1 MTMRKQKPLKKLK
14 GNELLDL
21 LTNSGILSEVN
32 RTFFNP
38 LGLNLTLEKDL
49 TLSIEKAEEEWGIIQ
64 GTIDKLSLKVFMKF
78 AQERHK
84 ARQQMAGFIIQTHD
98 MIRKDKLETP
108 VTSPATLKLDVLLK
122 EVDQFA
128 YNIKRRLME
137 KSKTYDQEL
146 FDFDEA
152 ALSYDMFEDLQNS
165 RFVDGTARA
174 IFINGIDRIN
184 IRMKE
189 IRKIKKDQKEVYK
202 EKK

>member
-1 MTMRKQKPLKKLK
+1 
-14 GNELLDL
+14 
-21 LTNSGILSEVN
+21 
-32 RTFFNP
+32 
-38 LGLNLTLEKDL
+38 
-49 TLSIEKAEEEWGIIQ
+49 
-64 GTIDKLSLKVFMKF
+64 MKF

-84 ARQQMAGFIIQTHD
+84 ARQHMAGFIIQTQD
-98 MIRKDKLETP
+98 MIRKDQLKIP
-108 VTSPATLKLDVLLK
+108 VTTPATLKLETLLK

-128 YNIKRRLME
+128 YNVKARIMQ

-152 ALSYDMFEDLQNS
+152 ALSYDMFDDFQHD
-165 RFVDGTARA
+165 RFIDGTARA

>member
-1 MTMRKQKPLKKLK
+1 MQKQKPLKKLK
-14 GNELLDL
+14 GDELLDL
-21 LTNSGILSEVN
+21 LVNSGVLPEVN

-38 LGLNLTLEKDL
+38 LGLNLQLEKDL

-64 GTIDKLSLKVFMKF
+64 GTINRLALKVFMKF
-78 AQERHK
+78 ALKKHQT
-84 ARQQMAGFIIQTHD
+84 RQQMAGFVIQTQD
-98 MIRKDKLETP
+98 MIRKDKLEIP
-108 VTSPATLKLDVLLK
+108 VTSPATLKLDTLLK

-128 YNIKRRLME
+128 YNIKKRIME

-152 ALSYDMFEDLQNS
+152 ALSYDMFEDLQHD

-174 IFINGIDRIN
+174 IFLNGIDRIN
-184 IRMKE
+184 TRMKE
-189 IRKIKKDQKEVYK
+189 IRKIEKDQKKVYK

>member
-1 MTMRKQKPLKKLK
+1 MQKQKPLKKIK
-14 GNELLDL
+14 GEELLDML
-21 LTNSGILSEVN
+21 VNSGVLPEVN

-38 LGLNLTLEKDL
+38 LGLNLQLEKDL
-49 TLSIEKAEEEWGIIQ
+49 TLSIEKAYEEWGIIQ
-64 GTIDKLSLKVFMKF
+64 ETINRLALKVFMKF
-78 AQERHK
+78 AQEKHK

-108 VTSPATLKLDVLLK
+108 VTSPATLKLETLLK

-128 YNIKRRLME
+128 YDIKKRIME

-152 ALSYDMFEDLQNS
+152 ALSYDMFEDLQHD
-165 RFVDGTARA
+165 RFVDGAARA
-174 IFINGIDRIN
+174 ILLNGIGRIN

-189 IRKIKKDQKEVYK
+189 IRKIEKDQKKVYK